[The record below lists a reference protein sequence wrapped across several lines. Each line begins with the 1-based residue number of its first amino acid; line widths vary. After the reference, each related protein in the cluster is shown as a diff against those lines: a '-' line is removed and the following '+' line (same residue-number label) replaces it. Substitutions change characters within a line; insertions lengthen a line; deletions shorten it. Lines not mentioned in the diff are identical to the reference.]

1 MSRKRVV
8 PHVKSYEDIVFNIQC
23 KTKMSIIEIAEFLET
38 TVDMLSSHVIEK
50 NSLLRKQLVELYL
63 RCYVLE

>member
-1 MSRKRVV
+1 
-8 PHVKSYEDIVFNIQC
+8 
-23 KTKMSIIEIAEFLET
+23 MSIIEIAEFLET